1 MIIYKNG
8 DILNCEA
15 EAIINTVNCVGVMGR
30 GLALQFKNK
39 YPQNFQA
46 YHQACKLGQVQI
58 GKMFVFQVNSLIFP
72 KYIINFPTKNHW
84 RGKSQMEY
92 IETGLQDLIS
102 VIQEHQIRSIA
113 IPPLGAG
120 LGGLDWQTV
129 KNTIECALSH
139 LNNVDIYIYE
149 PNNAIQI
156 QAKTQDI
163 PTMTAGRASLI
174 ELMNRY
180 LQGLLDPTI
189 SLLEVHKLMY
199 FMQESGENLRLNY
212 VKRHYGPYANNLRH
226 VLNAIEGHFIQ
237 GYLDG
242 GDEPYKPLM
251 ILPNAIIEAQNVL
264 KKSPNTQYHF
274 EKVSQ
279 LVDGFESYD
288 GLELL
293 STVHWTVNKEHCYD
307 LEQCIEFIH
316 QWNESKKRFT
326 PRQIGIAYQHLNDY
340 GWLNLK

>member
-8 DILNCEA
+8 DIFNSEA

-39 YPQNFQA
+39 YPENFKA
-46 YHQACKLGQVQI
+46 YQQACKLKEVQI

-84 RGKSQMEY
+84 RGHSKIEY
-92 IETGLQDLIS
+92 IEAGLQDLIS
-102 VIQEHQIRSIA
+102 VIQKYQIRSIA
-113 IPPLGAG
+113 IPPLGSG

-129 KNTIECALSH
+129 KNKIGYALSD
-139 LNNVDIYIYE
+139 LKDIDIYIYE
-149 PNNAIQI
+149 PDTAIQYH
-156 QAKTQDI
+156 TQTQKI
-163 PTMTAGRASLI
+163 PEMTIGRASLI

-199 FMQESGENLRLNY
+199 FMQEAGENLRLNY
-212 VKRHYGPYANNLRH
+212 VKHHYGPYAENLRQ
-226 VLNAIEGHFIQ
+226 VLKAIEGHFIQ

-242 GDEPYKPLM
+242 GDNPHKTLAIM
-251 ILPNAIIEAQNVL
+251 KNAIIDAQNIL
-264 KKSPNTQYHF
+264 KNSPQTQIHF

-293 STVHWTVNKEHCYD
+293 STVHWAVIKAEKYD
-307 LEQCIEFIH
+307 LSECIDYIY
-316 QWNESKKRFT
+316 QWNEQKKRFS
-326 PRQIGIAYQHLNDY
+326 PRQIRIAYERLQEQ
-340 GWLNLK
+340 GWIN